1 MHNLKYKNLKFK
13 HLIDEKAIS
22 FLSFGKFASIEG
34 IRKKGNPIVDLSKFT
49 FNKKILSGVVIMDYK
64 LEYERLISMNHLK

>member
-1 MHNLKYKNLKFK
+1 M
-13 HLIDEKAIS
+13 
-22 FLSFGKFASIEG
+22 GKFARIEN
-34 IRKKGNPIVDLSKFT
+34 IRKKGNPIVDLLKFT